1 MIRVKVKNR
10 PNKVKITISKYTGC
24 TSIRSISR
32 YPGDI
37 ILGAEVEDTILHKA
51 KYDARRDMIDLCCDT
66 SRHVDPTRNPLKVRK
81 IYILADVSIRI
92 AKKVSLNA
100 YDKY

>member
-10 PNKVKITISKYTGC
+10 PSKVKISISGYRH
-24 TSIRSISR
+24 TSISSISR
-32 YPGDI
+32 YPGDTS
-37 ILGAEVEDTILHKA
+37 LGAEVEDNILHKA
-51 KYDARRDMIDLCCDT
+51 KYDAKRDMLNLYYDT
-66 SRHVDPTRNPLKVRK
+66 CHVEPTRNPLKVRK
-81 IYILADVSIRI
+81 IYILADVSKTI